1 MALKPASVTFREN
14 DILVIKKILM
24 VCHIFPPLFG
34 GATVQSL
41 RLGRALQLKG
51 HQVSFLADNDNRG
64 DVDEKYETFDLYRR
78 GTWIEDQSSI
88 AKKFVWAFRVL
99 VFSFS
104 HLDFK
109 IFHIHSARG
118 PELLLAPFFRLLGIK
133 VLLKLTLAGSDD
145 PLTFKNRKLLGIS
158 YSWCQKRVDM
168 MVAISPSLVDRAIRA
183 GVAPSKVRLVPNG
196 VDLTLYQPAD
206 DLERQVLRAELKLSA
221 ADTVIVS
228 IGTVEHR
235 KGYDQLLC
243 AFKLIQ
249 AEIPQARLLIVGPG
263 NESSNEYFVELVS
276 YIASEGITGVTF
288 LGRRDDVHRI
298 LKAADL
304 FAFCSRQEGFGTALV
319 EAMACG
325 LSVAAMDIE
334 GITQW
339 MLEGRPATRNCLS
352 RRPEDFATDCLQL
365 LRLRDA
371 AVMQA
376 QAESAASDFGIDAIA
391 LRYEE
396 IYADL

>member
-1 MALKPASVTFREN
+1 
-14 DILVIKKILM
+14 M

-41 RLGRALQLKG
+41 RLGRALQLNG
-51 HQVSFLADNDNRG
+51 HQVSFLADNDSRG
-64 DVDEKYETFDLYRR
+64 DQDEKYETFDLYRR
-78 GTWIEDQSSI
+78 GTWIENQSSI
-88 AKKFVWAFRVL
+88 LKKFIWAFRVL
-99 VFSFS
+99 SFS
-104 HLDFK
+104 ICHLDFK

-145 PLTFKNRKLLGIS
+145 PLTFKGRRLLGIP

-183 GVAPSKVRLVPNG
+183 GVAPSRVSLVPNG
-196 VDLTLYQPAD
+196 VDLTLYRPPT
-206 DLERQVLRAELKLSA
+206 DLEKELLRAELKLSA

-235 KGYDQLLC
+235 KGYDQLLR

-263 NESSNEYFVELVS
+263 NESSNEYFVELLS
-276 YIASEGITGVTF
+276 YIASEGMTGVAF

-298 LKAADL
+298 LKAGDL

-339 MLEGRPATRNCLS
+339 MLDGRPATRNCLS
-352 RRPEDFATDCLQL
+352 RQAEDFASDCLQL
-365 LRLRDA
+365 IRLRDA
-371 AVMQA
+371 AVVQA
-376 QAESAASDFGIDAIA
+376 QAESAAKDFGIDAIA

-396 IYADL
+396 IYAAL